1 MEMTVEEKKPH
12 HEGDRTGLKER
23 SPSVP
28 FIIVHENDFT
38 AVSAEKKPEIP
49 VPPKFWAESD
59 VISAVSS
66 VFSH

>member
-1 MEMTVEEKKPH
+1 MEMTAEEKKPH
-12 HEGDRTGLKER
+12 HEGDRSGLKER

-38 AVSAEKKPEIP
+38 AVSAEKIP
-49 VPPKFWAESD
+49 VPPKFWAETD

-66 VFSH
+66 VVSH

>member
-1 MEMTVEEKKPH
+1 MTAEGKKTH
-12 HEGDRTGLKER
+12 DEGDRTGLKER

-49 VPPKFWAESD
+49 VPPQFWAETD

-66 VFSH
+66 VVSH